1 MIELVAHLLPLLL
14 MLVALL
20 AGRYPGADALARPR
34 RTRARPVRRRTLPR
48 PTAARRADLGSRRTA
63 GRGFAGRTC
72 PSAGGLIDRIR
83 NERQEMNRTI
93 TAATIAAAALALPGA
108 AQAHVTLQ
116 PEEAPAGGFTRMDV
130 RVPNEDDKAG
140 TTKVAVQMP
149 PGFYF
154 VSYEPKAGWSVKV
167 TKRKLDKPVEQ
178 FGEKITEEVGQVTLT
193 GDGKTGIVRPGQFE
207 DFGLSVGVPKG
218 KAGSKLTFKATQ
230 TYDNGEVVR
239 WIGAPDADK
248 PAPQVTLTPAEDEEG
263 DAAHG
268 DEEKAATEQGAAA
281 SADSGDDDGP
291 STGLVIAALALGALG
306 VAVGTYGL
314 ITARRAT
321 A

>member
-1 MIELVAHLLPLLL
+1 
-14 MLVALL
+14 
-20 AGRYPGADALARPR
+20 
-34 RTRARPVRRRTLPR
+34 
-48 PTAARRADLGSRRTA
+48 
-63 GRGFAGRTC
+63 
-72 PSAGGLIDRIR
+72 
-83 NERQEMNRTI
+83 MNRTI
-93 TAATIAAAALALPGA
+93 TAATIAAATLALPGA

-116 PEEAPAGGFTRMDV
+116 PEEAPAGGFTRLDV
-130 RVPNEDDKAG
+130 RVPNERDKAG

-154 VSYEPKAGWSVKV
+154 VSYEPKAGWTAKV

-178 FGEKITEEVGQVTLT
+178 FGEKITEEVGQITLT
-193 GDGKTGIVRPGQFE
+193 GDGKTGIVKPGQFE

-230 TYDNGEVVR
+230 TYENGEVVR
-239 WIGAPDADK
+239 WIGGSGRRRAG
-248 PAPQVTLTPAEDEEG
+248 PAGHAHRRPRTRRATPPTATRRRRPRSRP
-263 DAAHG
+263 AAG
-268 DEEKAATEQGAAA
+268 